1 MLRCK
6 NLTLRASGNGPEI
19 LSGANAVFRP
29 RALNA
34 VIGPSGCGKTT
45 LVKSMLRLLPATGES
60 YLDGRLLT
68 SPDDLAGRVGF
79 AQQFTNAHPQLTVE
93 ETFQVALDLTVAD
106 TEEKQRRMASVLE
119 TTGLGAHR
127 EKRVS
132 ALSGGQLRR
141 LGLGMELTLD
151 PACMVCDEVTSGLDP
166 HSEAQILDLL
176 RKLVEEREKAF
187 ICIIHNLA
195 KLDAFDWIT
204 VVHQGVVIFQGEL
217 PVLLEYFGI
226 PDALR
231 LYEVMHAQPLG
242 YWKECWQ
249 QFLENNPGYYFWQPA
264 GTDTPAPATGAL
276 SPIAEAPPQGA
287 HRPTTAQVRPN
298 VVSQFITLFKRRM
311 LLFSRDTGYLGLT
324 MAITFGFPVIVV
336 IFALTG
342 LPDVPAQAL
351 ERIGTS
357 MDEIMSAMNIQKERF
372 RIGSLASVL
381 IMFQVILLTLMG
393 ANNGGREIAAERSL
407 YEKERLTGLNPAA
420 YVLAKLLFVTLIACF
435 QGLWMAVFVKTIC
448 QFPGPWSLQV
458 LTMMAV
464 CASMSIVCLAFSAI
478 MQSAEKASLL
488 SIYLVGFQIPLS
500 GVVLALPAAL
510 VWVCRPFINAYW
522 GWAGYMHS
530 MQNERIYDAYTS
542 ANLQMEIATPSMANG
557 VLFAQAALGLT
568 IIFVGCFRRR
578 PL

>member
-6 NLTLRASGNGPEI
+6 NLTLRAPGNGPEI
-19 LSGANAVFRP
+19 LSNASAEFRP

-45 LVKSMLRLLPATGES
+45 LVKSMLRLLPASGES
-60 YLDGRLLT
+60 YLDGNLLAT
-68 SPDDLAGRVGF
+68 PDDLAGRVGF

-93 ETFQVALDLTVAD
+93 ETFKVALDLTVAD
-106 TEEKQRRMASVLE
+106 PAEKQCRMSSVLE

-176 RKLVEEREKAF
+176 RKLVEEREKTF

-217 PVLLEYFGI
+217 AVLLEYFGI

-231 LYEVMHAQPLG
+231 LYEVMHAQALD
-242 YWKECWQ
+242 YWKERWQ
-249 QFLENNPGYYFWQPA
+249 QFLDGNPGYYFWQQAGVATAPA
-264 GTDTPAPATGAL
+264 PDTPPATVQAV
-276 SPIAEAPPQGA
+276 Q
-287 HRPTTAQVRPN
+287 PTTPLARPS
-298 VVSQFITLFKRRM
+298 VASQFTTLFKRRM

-324 MAITFGFPVIVV
+324 MAITFGFPMIVV
-336 IFALTG
+336 IFALSG

-357 MDEIMSAMNIQKERF
+357 MDEIMNAMNIQKERF

-393 ANNGGREIAAERSL
+393 ANNGGREIAAERPL

-420 YVLAKLLFVTLIACF
+420 YALAKVVFVTLIACF

-458 LTMMAV
+458 LAMMAV

-542 ANLQMEIATPSMANG
+542 ANLQMEIATPGVANG
-557 VLFAQAALGLT
+557 VLLAQAAVGLA
-568 IIFVGCFRRR
+568 IVFFGCFKRR